1 MKFSNFENTKAFE
14 IAKLFYS
21 KTLSTKEILEKYLI
35 KRQTL
40 HSYCYQYTKIY
51 GKPLKIIKEKPIKE
65 KLTKEKPIYQLIQK
79 TKEKKEITLTN
90 RELEIA
96 KLFYSWKFSND
107 EILQKYSITLTQL
120 RFYCLKYRK
129 IYGEQ
134 FKPVKEKKIPKK
146 EKKLVV
152 DFRIQQNIIELYKK
166 RNAPSKITK
175 ILNIPVEKI
184 EYVLHRYRKT
194 LPIAEAN
201 KLNLRTFPLTK
212 EEQEQIINLYFNE
225 MKSMQYIAKQTNKNI
240 QQIAGAIRRYREKN
254 MPWHISD
261 REKNTKLKEQEQKL
275 TDDELKKLTQKQIIV
290 LCKRNKSM
298 ISRIAMAQKINM
310 YELLSWLK

>member
-1 MKFSNFENTKAFE
+1 MKFSNFETTKIFE
-14 IAKLFYS
+14 VAKLFYS
-21 KTLSTKEILEKYLI
+21 KTLSTKEILKKYSI
-35 KRQTL
+35 KPNL
-40 HSYCYQYTKIY
+40 LYAYCYQYTKIY
-51 GKPLKIIKEKPIKE
+51 GKPPKTIKE
-65 KLTKEKPIYQLIQK
+65 K

-90 RELEIA
+90 REFEIA
-96 KLFYSWKFSND
+96 KLFYSWKLSND

-134 FKPVKEKKIPKK
+134 FRPVKEKKIPKK
-146 EKKLVV
+146 EKKLAV
-152 DFRIQQNIIELYKK
+152 DFRTQQNIIELYKR

-212 EEQEQIINLYFNE
+212 EEQEQVINLYFNE
-225 MKSMQYIAKQTNKNI
+225 MKSMQYIAKQANKNI
-240 QQIAGAIRRYREKN
+240 QQIYHTIRRYRERN
-254 MPWHISD
+254 MPLYVSNQ
-261 REKNTKLKEQEQKL
+261 EKIAELKKEEQKL
-275 TDDELKKLTQKQIIV
+275 TDDELKKLTQKQIIA
-290 LCKRNKSM
+290 LCKRNKNM
-298 ISRIAMAQKINM
+298 IFRIAMAQKINM